1 MTTGEIYNKL
11 STIITEKVNSQI
23 SPQQIQWET
32 RLRDDL
38 GIDSLAVAELMY
50 EIEDTFG
57 TTLEQTEPATLV
69 TIRDAVDA
77 IARELQTPLAS

>member
-23 SPQQIQWET
+23 SPQQIRWET

-77 IARELQTPLAS
+77 IARELEVPLAS

>member
-1 MTTGEIYNKL
+1 MTPEEIRAKL
-11 STIITEKVNSQI
+11 ATIIAQKVNSRI
-23 SPQQIQWET
+23 SVQQIQWDT

-57 TTLEQTEPATLV
+57 TTLEETEPAALV
-69 TIRDAVDA
+69 TVRDAVDA
-77 IARELQTPLAS
+77 IARELQVPLAS

>member
-1 MTTGEIYNKL
+1 MTPEEIRAKL
-11 STIITEKVNSQI
+11 ATIIAEKVNSRT
-23 SPQQIQWET
+23 SAQQIQWDT

-57 TTLEQTEPATLV
+57 TTLEDTEPTTLV
-69 TIRDAVDA
+69 TVRDAVDA
-77 IARELQTPLAS
+77 IARELQLKLAS

>member
-1 MTTGEIYNKL
+1 MTREEIHAKL
-11 STIITEKVNSQI
+11 ATIIAEKVNCRVAAD
-23 SPQQIQWET
+23 QIQSDT

-57 TTLEQTEPATLV
+57 TTLEETDPGTLV
-69 TIRDAVDA
+69 RVRDAVDA
-77 IARELQTPLAS
+77 IARELRMPLAS

>member
-1 MTTGEIYNKL
+1 MTPEEIRSKL
-11 STIITEKVNSQI
+11 ATIIAEKVNSRV
-23 SPQQIQWET
+23 SAQQIQWDT

-38 GIDSLAVAELMY
+38 GFDSLAAAELMY

-57 TTLEQTEPATLV
+57 TALEDTEPTTLV

-77 IARELQTPLAS
+77 IARELQMNLAS

>member
-1 MTTGEIYNKL
+1 MTPEEIRAKL
-11 STIITEKVNSQI
+11 AIIIAQKVNSRI
-23 SPQQIQWET
+23 TVQQIQWDT

-57 TTLEQTEPATLV
+57 TTLEETEPGALV

-77 IARELQTPLAS
+77 IVRELQVPLAS

>member
-1 MTTGEIYNKL
+1 MTAEEIREKL
-11 STIITEKVNSQI
+11 ATLIAAQVGSQI
-23 SPQQIQWET
+23 SARQIQWDT

-57 TTLEQTEPATLV
+57 TALEDTEPTTLV
-69 TIRDAVDA
+69 TVRDAVHA
-77 IARELQTPLAS
+77 IARELQVPLAS

>member
-1 MTTGEIYNKL
+1 MTPEEIRTKL
-11 STIITEKVNSQI
+11 AKIIAEKI
-23 SPQQIQWET
+23 HSPMSAQQIQWDT

-57 TTLEQTEPATLV
+57 TALEDTEPTTLV
-69 TIRDAVDA
+69 TIRDAVQA
-77 IARELQTPLAS
+77 IVRELEIPLAS

>member
-1 MTTGEIYNKL
+1 MTSEQIRMQL
-11 STIITEKVNSQI
+11 ATIIAEKVNSRL
-23 SPQQIQWET
+23 SVQQIQWDT

-57 TTLEQTEPATLV
+57 TTLEDTEPGTLV
-69 TIRDAVDA
+69 TVRDAVDA
-77 IARELQTPLAS
+77 IARELQAPMAS

>member
-1 MTTGEIYNKL
+1 MTPEEIRAKL
-11 STIITEKVNSQI
+11 ATIIADKVNTRVSV
-23 SPQQIQWET
+23 QQIQWDT

-57 TTLEQTEPATLV
+57 TTLAETEPGALV
-69 TIRDAVDA
+69 TVRDAVDI
-77 IARELQTPLAS
+77 IARELQVSKAS

>member
-1 MTTGEIYNKL
+1 MTPEEIRAKL
-11 STIITEKVNSQI
+11 ATIIAEKVNSRI
-23 SPQQIQWET
+23 SAQQIQWDT

-57 TTLEQTEPATLV
+57 TALEDTEPATLV
-69 TIRDAVDA
+69 TVRDAVDA
-77 IARELQTPLAS
+77 IARELQMPMAS

>member
-1 MTTGEIYNKL
+1 MTPEEIRAKL
-11 STIITEKVNSQI
+11 ATLIAAQVGSRI
-23 SPQQIQWET
+23 PARQIQWDT

-57 TTLEQTEPATLV
+57 TVLQDTEPTTLV
-69 TIRDAVDA
+69 TVRDAVDA
-77 IARELQTPLAS
+77 IARELQLPSAN